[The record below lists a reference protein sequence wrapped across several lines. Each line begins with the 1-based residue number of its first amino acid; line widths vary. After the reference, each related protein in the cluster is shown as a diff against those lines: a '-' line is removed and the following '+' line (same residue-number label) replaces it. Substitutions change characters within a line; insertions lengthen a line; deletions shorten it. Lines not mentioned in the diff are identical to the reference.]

1 MPSVVAGL
9 QSTPGGAWAM
19 QEEIVLLASGSKHG
33 LLKEGAKLIR
43 RDSKRGAGL
52 FLGTNAI
59 FCHDD
64 PGNEA
69 NRA

>member
-1 MPSVVAGL
+1 
-9 QSTPGGAWAM
+9 M